1 MTARNIVNGVFS
13 FFFSCWST
21 SVAADSLN
29 TPIERHAV
37 VMRHNP
43 VLRQFDVNSPFS
55 VGNGE
60 FAFTVD
66 ATGLQTFSQEFE
78 QTTPLGTLSQ
88 WAWHT
93 APNPQGWSMDRFHY
107 KEYECFGR
115 KVGYADIFGN
125 KRTPEINWL
134 RSNPHRLHLGKIG
147 FHFVKSDGTISQ
159 STDLTDIQQTL
170 DLWNG
175 VIKSHFVFE
184 GQPVDVQ
191 TICHPDNDL
200 IAVQV
205 VSPLLQQGKLSI
217 QIQFPY
223 GTGDTKTADWNHPDA
238 HSTKMI
244 CPNNHEA
251 IFQRTLDND
260 SYVTASAWSSAA
272 IISEEAKH
280 KYVLTPA
287 RTNNQFEFVCAFSPK
302 RIEKKL
308 LTFKQTFATTQAHW
322 NYFWST
328 GGAVDLSG
336 SKDSR
341 WMELE
346 RRIVLSQYLTA
357 IQCAGSFPPQETG
370 LTYNSWEGKFHLEMH
385 WWHAVHFAL
394 WDRLPMLE
402 RSLQYY
408 QSILPKARANARR
421 QGYAGA
427 RWPKMTDTLGN
438 DSPSPIGPFLI
449 WQQPHPIY
457 YAELCYREH
466 YDLATLQQYQQVVFA
481 TAEFMASYAQ
491 WDATSNRYI
500 LGPILECAQEIF
512 PKDKTINPTFELA
525 YWRWGLETAQRWRER
540 LGLKRDSVWDH
551 VLNHL
556 AKPTVRDGKYLF
568 TESTPESY
576 TNPRWA
582 KDHPSVTAALGMLP
596 GPGID
601 TATMRNTLD
610 WIWTHWNWPDTWGWD
625 YPMVAMCAARVGE
638 PKKAVDA
645 LLMDT
650 PKNVFQLNGQNYQ
663 RPGLSIYLPGNGG
676 LLTAIAMMCA
686 GWDEAPTT
694 SAPGFPND
702 GQWNVRWE
710 NLTRMP

>member
-1 MTARNIVNGVFS
+1 
-13 FFFSCWST
+13 
-21 SVAADSLN
+21 
-29 TPIERHAV
+29 
-37 VMRHNP
+37 MRHNP

-308 LTFKQTFATTQAHW
+308 LTFKQTFATT
-322 NYFWST
+322 
-328 GGAVDLSG
+328 L
-336 SKDSR
+336 
-341 WMELE
+341 EL
-346 RRIVLSQYLTA
+346 
-357 IQCAGSFPPQETG
+357 F
-370 LTYNSWEGKFHLEMH
+370 LEYG
-385 WWHAVHFAL
+385 
-394 WDRLPMLE
+394 RC
-402 RSLQYY
+402 R
-408 QSILPKARANARR
+408 
-421 QGYAGA
+421 
-427 RWPKMTDTLGN
+427 
-438 DSPSPIGPFLI
+438 
-449 WQQPHPIY
+449 
-457 YAELCYREH
+457 
-466 YDLATLQQYQQVVFA
+466 
-481 TAEFMASYAQ
+481 
-491 WDATSNRYI
+491 
-500 LGPILECAQEIF
+500 
-512 PKDKTINPTFELA
+512 
-525 YWRWGLETAQRWRER
+525 
-540 LGLKRDSVWDH
+540 
-551 VLNHL
+551 
-556 AKPTVRDGKYLF
+556 
-568 TESTPESY
+568 
-576 TNPRWA
+576 
-582 KDHPSVTAALGMLP
+582 
-596 GPGID
+596 
-601 TATMRNTLD
+601 
-610 WIWTHWNWPDTWGWD
+610 
-625 YPMVAMCAARVGE
+625 
-638 PKKAVDA
+638 
-645 LLMDT
+645 
-650 PKNVFQLNGQNYQ
+650 
-663 RPGLSIYLPGNGG
+663 
-676 LLTAIAMMCA
+676 
-686 GWDEAPTT
+686 
-694 SAPGFPND
+694 
-702 GQWNVRWE
+702 
-710 NLTRMP
+710 